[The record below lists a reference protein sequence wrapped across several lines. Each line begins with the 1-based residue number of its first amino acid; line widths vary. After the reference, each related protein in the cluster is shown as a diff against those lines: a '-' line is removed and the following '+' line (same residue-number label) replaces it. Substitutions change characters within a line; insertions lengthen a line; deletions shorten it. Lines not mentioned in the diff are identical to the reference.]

1 MEKHLYLWILSI
13 YGHCVFISVAIPFK
27 INQNIVL
34 DVLLLLLVKLTIYC
48 SVYIPA
54 FIYGQEQLAVTK
66 IYDYSYKR
74 LKQVFSKGCLGSR
87 CRVRASVQWLDFHR
101 CGACAE
107 LVLSWCFFVC
117 LFFSSAYISRELN
130 IVSFYM
136 TCWKRW
142 TEAVLMDI
150 SLLRLFKPVQYKK
163 TQGQIQALLD
173 KLSLSC
179 LGIQHVVMYCYW
191 DSSNCG
197 QNLISVHDYSD
208 ADLS

>member
-1 MEKHLYLWILSI
+1 MVIVCLSVLQFHLKYCIRCIIVTFGEADNLLFSLHPCLYLWRRATGSD
-13 YGHCVFISVAIPFK
+13 
-27 INQNIVL
+27 QNIWLQLQAAQTSILQRVSG
-34 DVLLLLLVKLTIYC
+34 LTLQSQGIG
-48 SVYIPA
+48 P
-54 FIYGQEQLAVTK
+54 VTW
-66 IYDYSYKR
+66 
-74 LKQVFSKGCLGSR
+74 LPPVWCL
-87 CRVRASVQWLDFHR
+87 CRTSFV
-101 CGACAE
+101 
-107 LVLSWCFFVC
+107 LVLFC

>member
-1 MEKHLYLWILSI
+1 MEKHLYVWILSI

-66 IYDYSYKR
+66 NIWLQLQAAQTSILQR
-74 LKQVFSKGCLGSR
+74 VSGLTLQSQGIGPVTWLPPVWCL
-87 CRVRASVQWLDFHR
+87 CRTSFV
-101 CGACAE
+101 
-107 LVLSWCFFVC
+107 LVLFC